1 MKRLLKNLKRG
12 DNMDGQNEIRLSGSG
27 GQGLI
32 LGGIIL
38 AEAALLDGKNAIQSQ
53 SYGPEARGGASKA
66 EVIISD
72 GEIDYPK
79 VEQADLLLSLTQI
92 SCDKY
97 INTLK
102 PGGILVVDSNIELP
116 QDLPFNVIQIPMLD
130 TAIEKIQKPMVANII
145 AMGAI
150 QEITNVVSKKSL
162 EASVLKRVPK
172 GTEQLNK
179 TALIEGYNL
188 IKEKIKK

>member
-1 MKRLLKNLKRG
+1 MKRLLKNLKRR
-12 DNMDGQNEIRLSGSG
+12 DNMEGQKEIRLSGSG

-38 AEAALLDGKNAIQSQ
+38 AEAAILDGKNAIQSQ

-66 EVIISD
+66 EVIISND
-72 GEIDYPK
+72 EIDYPK
-79 VEQADLLLSLTQI
+79 VEQADLLLSLTQV

-97 INTLK
+97 IHTLK
-102 PGGILVVDSNIELP
+102 QGGILVVDSNIELSKE
-116 QDLPFNVIQIPMLD
+116 LPFKVIQIPMLD
-130 TAIEKIQKPMVANII
+130 TATEKMKKPMVANII

-150 QEITNVVSKKSL
+150 QAITEVVSKKSL

-179 TALIEGYNL
+179 DALFEGYNL
-188 IKEKIKK
+188 IKG